1 MAQCADCQ
9 FSYLYVHQCL
19 SMCTSACQC
28 APVLVN
34 FRGSMWLNVHLVN
47 VRGSI
52 LFLIPKTRDEPS
64 PHLTHLSSSTM
75 QQLRAAAA
83 PAPSP
88 AAAAAAPSPA
98 PSPAAAASLQH
109 HHQQRLQH
117 HHDFPRLQQL
127 NILHDKA
134 LAGDFDCVLNMLQKF
149 PGLIN
154 EQALNRSGQRRW
166 PVLHQAIQAMHKPQ
180 NKLFYAVSQI
190 GPRYKIVCFG
200 PGPKTN
206 YFIPRR
212 ATVLQGASYSAV
224 LQGASCVL
232 HQAIQAMQKPQNKVF
247 YAVGQI
253 GPWYKIVSFG
263 PGPKTNY
270 FIPVRA
276 TVLQGASY
284 SAVLQGAS

>member
-1 MAQCADCQ
+1 
-9 FSYLYVHQCL
+9 
-19 SMCTSACQC
+19 
-28 APVLVN
+28 
-34 FRGSMWLNVHLVN
+34 
-47 VRGSI
+47 
-52 LFLIPKTRDEPS
+52 
-64 PHLTHLSSSTM
+64 M
-75 QQLRAAAA
+75 QQ
-83 PAPSP
+83 
-88 AAAAAAPSPA
+88 
-98 PSPAAAASLQH
+98 QH

-180 NKLFYAVSQI
+180 NKLFYAVGQI

-232 HQAIQAMQKPQNKVF
+232 HQAIQAMQKPQNKLF

-253 GPWYKIVSFG
+253 GPRYKIVCFG

>member
-1 MAQCADCQ
+1 MC
-9 FSYLYVHQCL
+9 SL
-19 SMCTSACQC
+19 SIFVALC

-34 FRGSMWLNVHLVN
+34 V
-47 VRGSI
+47 
-52 LFLIPKTRDEPS
+52 
-64 PHLTHLSSSTM
+64 
-75 QQLRAAAA
+75 
-83 PAPSP
+83 
-88 AAAAAAPSPA
+88 
-98 PSPAAAASLQH
+98 
-109 HHQQRLQH
+109 HQQRLQH

-180 NKLFYAVSQI
+180 NKLFYAVGQI

-224 LQGASCVL
+224 LQGAS
-232 HQAIQAMQKPQNKVF
+232 
-247 YAVGQI
+247 
-253 GPWYKIVSFG
+253 
-263 PGPKTNY
+263 
-270 FIPVRA
+270 
-276 TVLQGASY
+276 
-284 SAVLQGAS
+284 